1 MAKFRASMRTSL
13 GFTVLVM
20 GMLGMALAV
29 ATGEAFRQLA
39 LNNQR
44 VAFVTL
50 AKLEFNGL
58 LEDLRSK
65 TVQMGLGMQQ
75 SPTLKQAIR
84 HHDDKQIAQ
93 QLDQHFHRSFVTL
106 GQVKLLRAYAIDPT
120 FQLLA
125 ASNEGDANLPANA
138 LVCQKLL
145 DKTSQRRG
153 AARLKP
159 ESELCLIGKQ
169 AALATIVPVG
179 GLKIQGY
186 LLLVADPT
194 PNIARAEEMLGTP
207 MSILDVK
214 GVEIYKSSKWPA
226 TIGDNIMLASHIMK
240 TPSGNNLLELRF
252 ATNIAHLQKQLS
264 GTRNV
269 LFAIAVIVMLG
280 TALLAL
286 FIFQRTALMPLAM
299 LTNHLRRVQNDK
311 SQLGNKVTVQGSSEI
326 VTLATD
332 FNNMSSELNTVYRT
346 LESMAFTDSL
356 TGMANRAL
364 FYDRLEQATL
374 IASRSGTQYALL
386 MMDLNRFK
394 NINDTLGH
402 HVGDQI
408 LKIVGERLQSVLR
421 KADTAARLGGDE
433 FAVLLPVIN
442 EDESATIVAE
452 KIIDSLKQ
460 PITID
465 NHSLSIGISIGMTHC
480 PHDGENATILMR
492 RADMAMY
499 HAKREGIGHIF
510 YKNSMDSDNL
520 FEFTLESELRKA
532 MENHDFELYYQ
543 PKIDIKQK
551 RITGVEALIRWIHPA
566 HGFIPPDKFIPL
578 AEQIGLIHPLT
589 EWVLETALTQCAQ
602 WHANDIK
609 IGVSVNL
616 SAHSLNDINLLDTV
630 RHALAKS
637 KMDPQWLTLEITETA
652 IMSDPDR
659 ALSTLSRLDSMGIP
673 LSIDD
678 FGTGY
683 SSLAYLKRFPVSE
696 IKIDKS
702 FVMDMID
709 DISDA
714 VIVRST
720 IDLAHNMGMSVV
732 AEGIEGQDAWDQLLE
747 LGCNLGQGFLMCRP
761 CPAADLEL
769 WLQDSGWSGRSTKVA
784 S

>member
-1 MAKFRASMRTSL
+1 MRTSL
-13 GFTVLVM
+13 GVTVLVM

-44 VAFVTL
+44 TAFITL
-50 AKLEFNGL
+50 AKLEFSGL
-58 LEDLRSK
+58 LEDLRIK

-75 SPTLKQAIR
+75 SPTFKQAFKN
-84 HHDDKQIAQ
+84 HDDKQIVQ

-106 GQVKLLRAYAIDPT
+106 GQVKLLRTYAIDSN

-125 ASNEGDANLPANA
+125 ASSEGAANLPTNA

-145 DKTSQRRG
+145 ERTSQRRG
-153 AARLKP
+153 TARLKP
-159 ESELCLIGKQ
+159 ESELCLIGTQ
-169 AALATIVPVG
+169 AALAAVVPVG
-179 GLKIQGY
+179 GLKLQGY
-186 LLLVADPT
+186 LLLVVDPT

-207 MSILDVK
+207 INILDVR
-214 GVEIYKSSKWPA
+214 GVEVFKSAKWP
-226 TIGDNIMLASHIMK
+226 TEIGDDILLASHIMK
-240 TPSGNNLLELRF
+240 TPSGNNLLEFRF
-252 ATNIAHLQKQLS
+252 ATNIAHLQQELS
-264 GTRNV
+264 NTRNV
-269 LFAIAVIVMLG
+269 LFAIAVIIMLG

-286 FIFQRTALMPLAM
+286 FVFQRTALVPLAT

-332 FNNMSSELNTVYRT
+332 FNNMSSELNTLYRT

-374 IASRSGTQYALL
+374 IASRSGTQYALM
-386 MMDLNRFK
+386 MMDLDRFK

-402 HVGDQI
+402 HIGDQI
-408 LKIVGERLQSVLR
+408 LKVVGERLQSVLR

-433 FAVLLPVIN
+433 FAVLLPAIDQ
-442 EDESATIVAE
+442 DESTTIVAE
-452 KIIDSLKQ
+452 KIIDCLKQ
-460 PITID
+460 PIIID
-465 NHSLSIGISIGMTHC
+465 NHSLSIGISIGMTLC
-480 PHDGENATILMR
+480 PHDGENATVLMR

-510 YKNSMDSDNL
+510 YQNSMDSDNL
-520 FEFTLESELRKA
+520 FEFTMESELRKA
-532 MENHDFELYYQ
+532 IENHDFELYYQ

-589 EWVLETALTQCAQ
+589 EWVLESALTQCAK
-602 WHANDIK
+602 WHANDIQ

-616 SAHSLNDINLLDTV
+616 SAYSLNDINLLDTV

-637 KMDPQWLTLEITETA
+637 RMDPEWLTLEITETA

-702 FVMDMID
+702 FVKDMID

-720 IDLAHNMGMSVV
+720 IDLAHNMGMTVV
-732 AEGIEGQDAWDQLLE
+732 AEGIEGQDAWDKLFE

-761 CPAADLEL
+761 CPAANLES
-769 WLQDSGWSGRSTKVA
+769 WLQDSHWSGRRIKAA